1 MSYNDISVIIPVY
14 NEMENIPILIDEI
27 DETLKNNYNF
37 EIIFIDDCSDDN
49 SYKILNQ
56 YKDKYQL
63 RIYRNKKNLGQSYSI
78 YKGVKNAINNIIV
91 TLDADGQNDPKDIP
105 VLMDAYKKK
114 NLKLI
119 GGIRENRKDN
129 YVKIISSKIANKIR
143 QYLLNDNCKD
153 TGCGLKIFD
162 RNIFLLF
169 PYFNGIHRFLPAL
182 FKGYGHKTDFIN
194 VNHRVRKYGKSK
206 YGTIDRLFRGIRD
219 IIKVKNII
227 NKQIKK

>member
-1 MSYNDISVIIPVY
+1 
-14 NEMENIPILIDEI
+14 
-27 DETLKNNYNF
+27 
-37 EIIFIDDCSDDN
+37 
-49 SYKILNQ
+49 
-56 YKDKYQL
+56 
-63 RIYRNKKNLGQSYSI
+63 
-78 YKGVKNAINNIIV
+78 
-91 TLDADGQNDPKDIP
+91 
-105 VLMDAYKKK
+105 MDAYKKK

>member
-27 DETLKNNYNF
+27 EETLKNNYNF
-37 EIIFIDDCSDDN
+37 EIIFIDDCSNDN